1 MKKINS
7 KKLAIT
13 LLMLGGICLIL
24 ILAIRP
30 YLDHSHS
37 LKENSSTNWNTVKE
51 KVSEAR
57 NATATKAQNA
67 YDKSK
72 DRMTPERANE

>member
-1 MKKINS
+1 MNL

-13 LLMLGGICLIL
+13 LLVLGGICLVL

-72 DRMTPERANE
+72 DTITPEHTN

>member
-1 MKKINS
+1 MKKINP

-13 LLMLGGICLIL
+13 LLVLGGICLVF

-37 LKENSSTNWNTVKE
+37 LKENSSANYTVKE
-51 KVSEAR
+51 KVSEAK
-57 NATATKAQNA
+57 NAAATKTQNA
-67 YDKSK
+67 YDKTK
-72 DRMTPERANE
+72 DMMTPEHANE

>member
-1 MKKINS
+1 MV
-7 KKLAIT
+7 
-13 LLMLGGICLIL
+13 LGGICLVL

-72 DRMTPERANE
+72 DTYVLKKARRRKNL